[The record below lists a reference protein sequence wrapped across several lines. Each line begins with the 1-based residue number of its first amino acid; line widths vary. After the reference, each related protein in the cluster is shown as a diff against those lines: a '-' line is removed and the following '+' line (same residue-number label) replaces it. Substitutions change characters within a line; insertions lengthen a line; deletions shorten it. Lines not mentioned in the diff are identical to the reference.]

1 MATKQV
7 KGKAK
12 VGGEK
17 AIRIKVTNGRLE
29 VKPEVQVCDKDTT
42 EVEFIWTIRTPGW
55 YFTLDGIDIQQGD
68 YAMQLLY
75 ERDERLI
82 RRLAMDPRLVSVRN
96 IRADLMAARADI
108 LKLGRPRE
116 KQFRNP
122 RRNPDMT
129 EFRWNN
135 LNRYWDVFLYQVN
148 VTNGKTTLSLDP
160 AIENEG
166 C

>member
-7 KGKAK
+7 KGKVK

-42 EVEFIWTIRTPGW
+42 EVEFIWTIKTPGW

-75 ERDERLI
+75 ERDRRLI
-82 RRLAMDPRLVSVRN
+82 DRLAMDRRLASHPE
-96 IRADLMAARADI
+96 IHEALMAAHARIVNPRQSRA
-108 LKLGRPRE
+108 
-116 KQFRNP
+116 KQFVNP
-122 RRNPDMT
+122 RRKSPT
-129 EFRWNN
+129 EFRWND
-135 LNRYWDVFLYQVN
+135 LNDYWDVFLYQVN